1 MITSQNE
8 RKASAHRLK
17 NHDESQAGQINPN
30 LVTSEGNCKMLKTDK
45 ITKKKKQKQNHM
57 THNGTKN
64 DRTSQKH

>member
-17 NHDESQAGQINPN
+17 NHDESQEGQINPN

-45 ITKKKKQKQNHM
+45 ITKKKN
-57 THNGTKN
+57 KN
-64 DRTSQKH
+64 KTT